1 MYQKERYINLKNG
14 CTRNFST
21 SLNVHKCLH
30 CRISINSLPVHIFIV
45 PTIHYKQSLSY
56 QTIAILKEIMN
67 NEDKLEY
74 RSTSLT
80 HVQMQNI
87 NKSGNAFQKVRKMDE
102 NIYYNTYSDTNR
114 RWTGIASLLC
124 RWKQSVFKLIWHNVI
139 LFLTGYFTL
148 SILYRCILFHYP
160 SYKQTFEIVCIYAD
174 NFNSSIPITFLIGF
188 YVSQVVSRWWDQF
201 MTLPYPDV
209 LALKLVAFIPGR
221 VS

>member
-1 MYQKERYINLKNG
+1 
-14 CTRNFST
+14 
-21 SLNVHKCLH
+21 
-30 CRISINSLPVHIFIV
+30 
-45 PTIHYKQSLSY
+45 
-56 QTIAILKEIMN
+56 MN

-74 RSTSLT
+74 RSASLT
-80 HVQMQNI
+80 HVQMQTI

-148 SILYRCILFHYP
+148 SILYRCVLFHYP

-221 VS
+221 VSWLVLNCWFFFYFI